1 MNMDYELLYWSAP
14 FRGQFVRAVLAFAG
28 KTWTEG
34 GDAKISRLMEGPV
47 RDMPVPFMGPPVLID
62 HRTEVALA
70 EMPAI
75 IFYLGETLNLMP
87 DDLERRAMTMKI
99 VNDANDVIDEITL
112 NGGDHMWTED
122 RWATYRPRLA
132 KWMSIWE
139 DTGRRYGLDRNS
151 GYLLGSPAAGVAD
164 VITAT
169 LWATMTER
177 FSKIRDLL
185 DETAPM
191 TAALSKRISSLSPL
205 VELAEK
211 SRQDYGDTY
220 SGGQIGASMTKILN
234 D

>member
-1 MNMDYELLYWSAP
+1 MDYELLYWSAP

-62 HRTEVALA
+62 HRTGVALA

-75 IFYLGETLNLMP
+75 ICYLGDTLNLMP

-112 NGGDHMWTED
+112 NGGDHMWTEQ
-122 RWATYRPRLA
+122 RWTTYRPRLA

-139 DTGRRYGLDRNS
+139 DTGRRYGLDRET
-151 GYLLGSPAAGVAD
+151 GFILGGPAAGVAD

-169 LWATMTER
+169 LWTTMTER
-177 FSKIRDLL
+177 FSKIRELFE
-185 DETAPM
+185 ETAPM
-191 TAALSKRISSLSPL
+191 TAALCKRISSLAPL

-211 SRQDYGDTY
+211 ARRDYGDAY
-220 SGGQIGASMTKILN
+220 AGGEIGASMAKILN